1 MKDRSNSLE
10 IKDIT
15 RLNLG
20 KYDNYSLLSDDE
32 LSKFKQVC
40 YFKSNIIYC
49 DKLQILLIKSGSAKL
64 SFFENGKEF
73 ILNFLDKGNIV
84 LLDKNISIEFLENSE
99 VLEISLYKVQGLFE
113 NGEFSMSL
121 FNSFIR
127 QIVLQRKIIRDIV
140 FKNIESRLYS
150 FLTSLANEQNEF
162 IRDKQVITLPF
173 SLKTLSDLLGF
184 ERQSVSTAFN
194 KLVKTG
200 RLSVCG
206 KNRYMIN
213 LI

>member
-1 MKDRSNSLE
+1 MKSKSSSINT
-10 IKDIT
+10 T

-20 KYDNYSLLSDDE
+20 RYDNYSLLSDDE

-40 YFKSNIIYC
+40 HLKSNTIYC
-49 DKLQILLIKSGSAKL
+49 NKLQILLIKSGSAKL

-73 ILNFLDKGNIV
+73 ILNFLSQGNIA
-84 LLDKNISIEFLENSE
+84 LLDKNISMEFLENSE
-99 VLEISLYKVQGLFE
+99 VLEISLYKVQKLLKNE
-113 NGEFSMSL
+113 KFSMSL
-121 FNSFIR
+121 FNSLIR
-127 QIVLQRKIIRDIV
+127 QIVLQRNIIRDIV
-140 FKNIESRLYS
+140 FKNIDRRLYS
-150 FLTSLANEQNEF
+150 FLISLANEQNEF

-173 SLKTLSDLLGF
+173 SIKTLSELLGF

-194 KLVKTG
+194 KLLKTG
-200 RLSVCG
+200 FLSKCG